1 MNAKQNKDSISSPA
15 LGAGEDL
22 GLDTTLSALLD
33 GELPAHEL
41 DGWLGGSA
49 SPAST
54 ATQWHAYQLIGES
67 LRGQPPVLP
76 AQSPAQF
83 LAAVQL
89 RLAQEPR
96 ATAPAPEEAAAIRH
110 VRGQAANDAV
120 FRWKLLAGV
129 ASLAAVMAVS
139 WTVLGT
145 TAGSPTSTTS
155 PQLALMGPAA
165 VAASGASRVG
175 AEPVTVN
182 TRQGVLIRDA
192 QLEALMAEHRQF
204 GGVSALQMPAGFL
217 RNATYDTNG
226 R

>member
-1 MNAKQNKDSISSPA
+1 MNAKQNKNSTSAPVS
-15 LGAGEDL
+15 GAGEDL
-22 GLDTTLSALLD
+22 DQGSTLSAMLD

-41 DGWLGGSA
+41 DGWLDGAA

-54 ATQWHAYQLIGES
+54 ATRWHAYQLIGES
-67 LRGQPPVLP
+67 LRGQAPVLP

-89 RLAQEPR
+89 RLAQEPL
-96 ATAPAPEEAAAIRH
+96 ATPGAPEGAAAIHH

-145 TAGSPTSTTS
+145 TTGSPTNTTS
-155 PQLALMGPAA
+155 PQLALIGPAA
-165 VAASGASRVG
+165 APASPLSQVG
-175 AEPVTVN
+175 AEPVAVN

-192 QLEALMAEHRQF
+192 QLESLMAEHRQF

-217 RNATYDTNG
+217 RNATYDANG